1 MTILETEIWQLV
13 GKFLEFKL
21 EVVKDNDINLSR
33 EEKQILLPWATQL
46 RDEAQELIE
55 LLVK

>member
-33 EEKQILLPWATQL
+33 EEKQILLPCATQL

>member
-1 MTILETEIWQLV
+1 MTILETERWQLV